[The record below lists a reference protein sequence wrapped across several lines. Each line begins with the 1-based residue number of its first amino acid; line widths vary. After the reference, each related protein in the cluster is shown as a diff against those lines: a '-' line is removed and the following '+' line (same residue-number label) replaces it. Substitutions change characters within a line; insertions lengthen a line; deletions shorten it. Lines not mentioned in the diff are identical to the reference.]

1 MNNMKKAV
9 NTCLLSWLLL
19 LGTLTLAARPDAGG
33 GLDAATVAAQEL
45 DRVLS
50 LPGQPSYSSASP
62 KQYSGY
68 VTTDE
73 HLGKALFYWF
83 FEATETPDEKPL
95 VLWLNGG
102 PGCSSIGFGQSQE
115 LGPFLV
121 KKDVP
126 ELELNPCQSAVPGLP
141 SGRRVFLHKHILRK
155 GSTGRQF
162 HRWFQRFPQH
172 KAKEF
177 YIAGESYAGAATVT
191 PVQTKY
197 STRHYVPQLADVI
210 VEGNKKASEEN
221 HINFKGILIGN
232 AYMDGDTD
240 LVGIFDSAWHHAIIS
255 DELYGDV
262 QKNCDFS
269 LVELSPECSAD
280 VDQYTAL
287 YRVIDIYSLY
297 TDRCEL
303 GYPDFNY
310 SVSPKTARGASRRGR
325 LDLLEV
331 PMGYDPCTQ
340 TYATEYFNREDV
352 QKALHANVT
361 GVPYPYSLC
370 RNSINDA
377 WKDSDLTVVPVVK
390 KLVEAGLRIWIFSGD
405 TDARIPTTSTRYT
418 LKKLGLPIKEDWSPW
433 FHRKQVGGWTVVYD
447 GLTFVTVRGAGH
459 MVPSTQ
465 PQQALELFKHFLA
478 NTKLPSEPF

>member
-9 NTCLLSWLLL
+9 NTLLSWLLL

-62 KQYSGY
+62 RQYSGY

-83 FEATETPDEKPL
+83 FEATDTPDEKPL

-177 YIAGESYAGAATVT
+177 YIAGESYAG
-191 PVQTKY
+191 
-197 STRHYVPQLADVI
+197 HYVPQLADVI

-269 LVELSPECSAD
+269 LVELSPECSED

-310 SVSPKTARGASRRGR
+310 SVSPKTARGASRRRGR
-325 LDLLEV
+325 
-331 PMGYDPCTQ
+331 

-370 RNSINDA
+370 R
-377 WKDSDLTVVPVVK
+377 
-390 KLVEAGLRIWIFSGD
+390 GD

-433 FHRKQVGGWTVVYD
+433 FHRKQVLVK
-447 GLTFVTVRGAGH
+447 
-459 MVPSTQ
+459 
-465 PQQALELFKHFLA
+465 PQRAADQQVQ
-478 NTKLPSEPF
+478 

>member
-1 MNNMKKAV
+1 MKV
-9 NTCLLSWLLL
+9 YTLSCFL
-19 LGTLTLAARPDAGG
+19 LGTLALALAGRPDAGS
-33 GLDAATVAAQEL
+33 LDAATIAVQEL

-50 LPGQPSYSSASP
+50 LPGQPSYSPAF

-73 HLGKALFYWF
+73 YLGKALFYWF
-83 FEATETPDEKPL
+83 FEATDKPDEKPL

-115 LGPFLV
+115 LGPLLV

-126 ELELNPCQSAVPGLP
+126 ELEVNPYAWNQAANLLFLDSPAGVGFSYTNTSFEKDPPGDN
-141 SGRRVFLHKHILRK
+141 STAHGSYTFLV
-155 GSTGRQF
+155 
-162 HRWFQRFPQH
+162 RWFQRFPQH

-177 YIAGESYAGAATVT
+177 YIAGESYAG
-191 PVQTKY
+191 
-197 STRHYVPQLADVI
+197 HYVPQLANVI
-210 VEGNKKASEEN
+210 LEENKKASKEN
-221 HINFKGILIGN
+221 YINFKGILIGN

-240 LVGIFDSAWHHAIIS
+240 LLGIVDSAWHHAIIS
-255 DELYGDV
+255 DNLYSDF
-262 QKNCDFS
+262 QKNCNFS
-269 LVELSPECSAD
+269 LVDLSPECSAD
-280 VDQYTAL
+280 IAQYTAL
-287 YRVIDIYSLY
+287 YNIIDIYSLY
-297 TDRCEL
+297 TDRCEH
-303 GYPDFNY
+303 GYPDFNT
-310 SVSPKTARGASRRGR
+310 SFSAQIGR
-325 LDLLEV
+325 TGNGRNYQLNLMKM

-340 TYATEYFNREDV
+340 TYATEYFNRKDV
-352 QKALHANVT
+352 QKALHADHA
-361 GVPYPYSLC
+361 GASHPFSLC
-370 RNSINDA
+370 RNSISNA

-433 FHRKQVGGWTVVYD
+433 FHHKQVGGWTVVYD

-465 PQQALELFKHFLA
+465 PEQALELFKHFLA
-478 NTKLPSEPF
+478 NTNLPSKPF

>member
-1 MNNMKKAV
+1 MKAY
-9 NTCLLSWLLL
+9 TLSSLLLSALALA
-19 LGTLTLAARPDAGG
+19 LAARPDAGS
-33 GLDAATVAAQEL
+33 LDAATIAVQEL

-50 LPGQPSYSSASP
+50 LPGQPSYSPAF

-73 HLGKALFYWF
+73 YLGKALFYWF
-83 FEATETPDEKPL
+83 FEATDKPDEKPL

-126 ELELNPCQSAVPGLP
+126 ELELNPCQSAVPGLS
-141 SGRRVFLHKHILRK
+141 SGRWIFVHEHALRK
-155 GSTGRQF
+155 RSTGRQF
-162 HRWFQRFPQH
+162 HRWFQRFLQH

-177 YIAGESYAGAATVT
+177 YIAGESYAG
-191 PVQTKY
+191 
-197 STRHYVPQLADVI
+197 HYIPQLANVI
-210 VEGNKKASEEN
+210 LEENKKASKEN
-221 HINFKGILIGN
+221 YINFKGILIGN

-240 LVGIFDSAWHHAIIS
+240 LWGIVDSAWHHAIIS
-255 DELYGDV
+255 DNLYSDF
-262 QKNCDFS
+262 QKNCNFS
-269 LVELSPECSAD
+269 LVDLSPECTAD
-280 VDQYTAL
+280 IGQFTAL
-287 YRVIDIYSLY
+287 YNIIDIYSLY

-303 GYPDFNY
+303 GYPDFN
-310 SVSPKTARGASRRGR
+310 SSFSAQIGRTSSGR
-325 LDLLEV
+325 LDLMKM

-340 TYATEYFNREDV
+340 TYATEYFNRKDV
-352 QKALHANVT
+352 QKALHADIT
-361 GVPYPYSLC
+361 GMPHAFSLC
-370 RNSINDA
+370 RNSISNA

-418 LKKLGLPIKEDWSPW
+418 LKKLGLQIKEDWSPW

-465 PQQALELFKHFLA
+465 PAQALELFKHFLA
-478 NTKLPSEPF
+478 NTNLPSKPF